1 MLYLFSYHVLTNR
14 QVVQDKCAIV
24 VKPSVLHLFY
34 SPTVN
39 PISLFILL
47 AKAATLPQYS
57 ISAYDVKGAF
67 LNSPEDTHVYV
78 RVDEE
83 LSKMFTGRYPVLEK
97 HLNDNAT
104 LTFRLRRYLYRLQ
117 DSPSAWNK
125 LSHQKLEQMKFKR
138 SSRSM

>member
-83 LSKMFTGRYPVLEK
+83 LSKMFTERYPLLEK
-97 HLNDNAT
+97 L
-104 LTFRLRRYLYRLQ
+104 
-117 DSPSAWNK
+117 
-125 LSHQKLEQMKFKR
+125 
-138 SSRSM
+138 